1 MTDLTL
7 FYGTMESGKTTKLL
21 QDNYNYRKH
30 GHKVLIIK
38 PLIDLKGGNT
48 VVNRTN
54 EFAPV
59 DILLANDESIFDD
72 KYLPLIKGTEVILV
86 DEAQFLTEK
95 QIIEFWM
102 LAHKIGITVICYAL
116 KSDFKGRL
124 FKGTQALIGFADR
137 KNELTVNCKCG
148 ETAVFNARMVNGSF
162 VFDGDEVAIDG
173 LDNVSYVPL
182 CSSCYF
188 NEVISSETKEK
199 VITYKKVLKRYKK
212 DDESR

>member
-38 PLIDLKGGNT
+38 PSIDTKGGNT

-59 DILLANDESIFDD
+59 DIILSKTGSIFDD
-72 KYLPLIKGTEVILV
+72 KFLPLIKGTEVILV
-86 DEAQFLTEK
+86 DEAEFLTEK

-102 LAHKIGITVICYAL
+102 LSHKVGIAVICYAL
-116 KSDFKGRL
+116 KSNFKGRL
-124 FKGTQALIGFADR
+124 FEGTQALIGYADR
-137 KNELTVNCKCG
+137 KYELTVNCRCG
-148 ETAVFNARMVNGSF
+148 ETAVFNARKENGVF
-162 VFDGDEVAIDG
+162 VFDGAEVAIDG
-173 LDNVSYVPL
+173 VNNTTYVPL
-182 CSSCYF
+182 CSSCYYD
-188 NEVISSETKEK
+188 EVMSKETKEK
-199 VITYKKVLKRYKK
+199 VITYKKVLKRYNRK
-212 DDESR
+212 D

>member
-72 KYLPLIKGTEVILV
+72 KYLPLIKGT
-86 DEAQFLTEK
+86 
-95 QIIEFWM
+95 
-102 LAHKIGITVICYAL
+102 
-116 KSDFKGRL
+116 
-124 FKGTQALIGFADR
+124 QALIGFADR

-173 LDNVSYVPL
+173 LDNVSYIPL

-188 NEVISSETKEK
+188 NEVMNCETKEK

-212 DDESR
+212 DDESK

>member
-38 PLIDLKGGNT
+38 PSIDTKGGNT

-59 DILLANDESIFDD
+59 DIILSKTDSIFDD
-72 KYLPLIKGTEVILV
+72 KFLPLIKGTEVILV
-86 DEAQFLTEK
+86 DEAEFLTEK

-102 LAHKIGITVICYAL
+102 LSHKVGIAVICYAL
-116 KSDFKGRL
+116 KSNFKGRL
-124 FKGTQALIGFADR
+124 FEGTQALIGYADR
-137 KNELTVNCKCG
+137 KYELTVNCRCG
-148 ETAVFNARMVNGSF
+148 ETAVFNARKENGVF
-162 VFDGDEVAIDG
+162 VFDGAEVAIDG
-173 LDNVSYVPL
+173 VNNTTYVPL
-182 CSSCYF
+182 CSSCYYD
-188 NEVISSETKEK
+188 EVMNCETKEK

-212 DDESR
+212 EDESR

>member
-21 QDNYNYRKH
+21 QDNYNYCKH

-86 DEAQFLTEK
+86 D
-95 QIIEFWM
+95 
-102 LAHKIGITVICYAL
+102 VICYAL

-173 LDNVSYVPL
+173 LDNVSYIPL

>member
-38 PLIDLKGGNT
+38 PLIDTKGGET

-54 EFAPV
+54 ERANV
-59 DILLANDESIFDD
+59 DILLANDSSIFDE
-72 KYLPLIKGTEVILV
+72 KYLPLIKDAEVILV

-116 KSDFKGRL
+116 KSNFQGKL

-137 KNELTVNCKCG
+137 KNELTVNCRCG
-148 ETAVFNARMVNGSF
+148 ETAVFNARMVDGNF

-173 LDNVSYVPL
+173 ANNVSYMPL
-182 CSSCYF
+182 CSSCYYD
-188 NEVISSETKEK
+188 EVMSKETKEK
-199 VITYKKVLKRYKK
+199 VITYKKVLKRYNRK
-212 DDESR
+212 D

>member
-1 MTDLTL
+1 MD
-7 FYGTMESGKTTKLL
+7 
-21 QDNYNYRKH
+21 
-30 GHKVLIIK
+30 
-38 PLIDLKGGNT
+38 
-48 VVNRTN
+48 
-54 EFAPV
+54 
-59 DILLANDESIFDD
+59 
-72 KYLPLIKGTEVILV
+72 
-86 DEAQFLTEK
+86 
-95 QIIEFWM
+95 
-102 LAHKIGITVICYAL
+102 AHKIGITVICYAL

-173 LDNVSYVPL
+173 LDNVSYIPL

>member
-1 MTDLTL
+1 MNKKL
-7 FYGTMESGKTTKLL
+7 F
-21 QDNYNYRKH
+21 
-30 GHKVLIIK
+30 
-38 PLIDLKGGNT
+38 LK
-48 VVNRTN
+48 
-54 EFAPV
+54 
-59 DILLANDESIFDD
+59 
-72 KYLPLIKGTEVILV
+72 EVEHLGI
-86 DEAQFLTEK
+86 FLTEK

-137 KNELTVNCKCG
+137 KNELTVNCRCG
-148 ETAVFNARMVNGSF
+148 DTAVFNARMVNGNF

-188 NEVISSETKEK
+188 NEVMNCETKEK

>member
-38 PLIDLKGGNT
+38 PSIDTKGGNT

-59 DILLANDESIFDD
+59 DIILSKTDSIFDD
-72 KYLPLIKGTEVILV
+72 KCWPLIKGTEVILV
-86 DEAQFLTEK
+86 DEAEFLTEK

-102 LAHKIGITVICYAL
+102 LSHKVGIAVICYAL
-116 KSDFKGRL
+116 KSNFKGRL
-124 FKGTQALIGFADR
+124 FEGTQALIGYADR
-137 KNELTVNCKCG
+137 KYELTVNCRCG
-148 ETAVFNARMVNGSF
+148 ETAVFNARKENGVF
-162 VFDGDEVAIDG
+162 VFDGAEVAIDG
-173 LDNVSYVPL
+173 VNNTTYVPL